1 MSLKNFA
8 NTVAQQLSNDTE
20 KESVTSWLLHSIA
33 FGFIRSG
40 SVRSSQ
46 SSCYAEMEKELASY
60 DIATGGIL
68 LPCRIGTGG
77 F

>member
-1 MSLKNFA
+1 MTNVF
-8 NTVAQQLSNDTE
+8 DTE

-33 FGFIRSG
+33 CGFIRSG
-40 SVRSSQ
+40 PVRSSQ

-60 DIATGGIL
+60 DIAGGIL
-68 LPCRIGTGG
+68 LPCRNGTGG